1 VRKKSGNCFL
11 HKVSVTPL
19 FSIKITFIIG
29 ETIYIALGT
38 EIKQLKIMPLITDIF
53 GFFTVPQKVQE

>member
-1 VRKKSGNCFL
+1 
-11 HKVSVTPL
+11 VTPL

-53 GFFTVPQKVQE
+53 GFFTVPQKVQA